1 MSNRGV
7 SKMMVSIIMPMY
19 NSASTLADSVA
30 SVIAQDYSS
39 WELIIIDDHSS
50 DDSLAIANTF
60 ADSDPRI
67 IVLMTER
74 NGGSGRAR
82 NKGIFRAK
90 GELIAFLDSDDL
102 WLRQKLDLQVRMF
115 SDKKVNFVCSA
126 YQRFNS
132 VTLKTENVGVP
143 EVLTFND
150 LITTNYIGCLTVVL
164 RREAF
169 SNLIFPEMRKRQ
181 DYALWLSL
189 IRTGGNVHCLNY
201 VLARYRFGHE
211 STTSNKLG
219 SIMNTWKVY
228 REFLQLKFPYA
239 MSCFVS
245 YIVKGIF
252 RTKFPRLSLVLGFSH
267 SVKE

>member
-1 MSNRGV
+1 MSIKDM
-7 SKMMVSIIMPMY
+7 SKMMVSVIMPMY

-30 SVIAQDYSS
+30 SVIAQDYQL

-50 DDSLAIANTF
+50 DDSIAIANTL
-60 ADSDPRI
+60 ADMDQRI
-67 IVLMTER
+67 IILKTER
-74 NGGSGRAR
+74 NVGSGKAR
-82 NKGIFRAK
+82 NKGISQAQ

-102 WLRQKLDLQVRMF
+102 WLPQKLDIQVRMF
-115 SDKKVNFVCSA
+115 SDENVNFVCSA

-143 EVLTFND
+143 EVLTFDD
-150 LITTNYIGCLTVVL
+150 LLKTNYIGCLTVVL
-164 RREAF
+164 RRKAF

-189 IRTGGNVHCLNY
+189 IKVDGKVHCLND

-219 SIMNTWKVY
+219 SIMSTWKVY
-228 REFLQLKFPYA
+228 REFLQLKFTYA
-239 MSCFVS
+239 MSCFLS
-245 YIVKGIF
+245 YIIKGVF
-252 RTKFPRLSLVLGFSH
+252 RTKFPRLSLILGFSY